1 MTTRAADPGNGEQS
15 PATART
21 PTRVVVDTNVWLRY
35 LIKPSAAIKE
45 LVETRWLRGEV
56 QIVVAED
63 LLHELAGVLARPSI
77 GKFIQAAEGRTLLE
91 TIRALAEFTPALGP
105 VPVFTRDPKDD
116 KFIACALAGQARFV
130 ITTDEDLLVVD
141 EVGGVRMF
149 TPYQFI
155 AWLRQTPEET
165 VSR

>member
-1 MTTRAADPGNGEQS
+1 MTTRAVEPGNGEQS
-15 PATART
+15 PATAHA

-35 LIKPSAAIKE
+35 LIKPSAA
-45 LVETRWLRGEV
+45 
-56 QIVVAED
+56 
-63 LLHELAGVLARPSI
+63 
-77 GKFIQAAEGRTLLE
+77 FIQAAEGRTLLE

-116 KFIACALAGQARFV
+116 KFIACALAAQARFV

-141 EVGGVRMF
+141 EVGGVRMI

-155 AWLRQTPEET
+155 AWLRQTPNET